1 MATKTDRI
9 LGYLPGTFL
18 AAADPSA
25 LRSVAGAAGNE
36 LQAAENSL
44 AAVMRAHWV
53 DHADRGALQID
64 DLARIAALYGL
75 APRRADGEAEG
86 VEAFREHLKRY
97 VRTFLDG
104 TATVEGIL
112 RVTAEALGLI
122 LDDAPLDAWWLPGNE
137 VRIDAAPG
145 GVGQAISRRFVT
157 RATLADEAA
166 RTLLGFVSRAAQGT
180 AATHA
185 RLAGR
190 RDLSRGVDLSAG
202 SRLRLRVDGGPVV
215 VADGAGARPRTT
227 LLGEVTKAINLALQ
241 AATPG
246 LPDVAFD
253 AGGFLALVS
262 PTAGPASRIVLVP
275 PAAGETDVRRTL
287 FGAAPDVAAGSA
299 AAPAAITGEADLL
312 SPVDLADRPWLRL
325 AVDGGAPFAVQVAG
339 AAPGKTFLDE
349 VVAAL
354 NARLPGVAAATADDR
369 LRLTSPTAGEAS
381 RIEVLPLRYL
391 EVQEYP
397 PEPASARFTALHG
410 GRLTILERGAADASA
425 TVEIRPP
432 HGAFAPGL
440 ASLAGGWEVRVVV
453 ALAPGEAVRLWV
465 DSGISGKLRAARV
478 AADGTLTALPDA
490 AVLVRPLEAGLALPP
505 LSLPRGRSQWL
516 YLDGG
521 GSRFDAARFNAARFA
536 GPPSEAPGVFD
547 VSRFHPAPGPL
558 QAVFAGAGDPA
569 APAAEVTVG
578 WQSHRPGAFVVNLPA
593 DLPARFG
600 GRFGTARFGAAIPET
615 FPNVVLG
622 PAGDPRRPGEG
633 GPPSALVQVT
643 RVGRAPI
650 GFEPAVPPF
659 RTPRP
664 LTLGDDGQPA
674 SLYLTEP
681 GMSDVV
687 QIQAREKGAWG
698 NEIAVS
704 VRPAGPGSWDVAVH
718 FPGARF
724 ENARQAVL
732 GRPLPALASD
742 LLAAG
747 PVGILEAKAAGVLA
761 RVTRDQAE
769 LPIPTSQP

>member
-53 DHADRGALQID
+53 DHADRGAHQID

-75 APRRADGEAEG
+75 APRRANGEAEG

-112 RVTAEALGLI
+112 RVTAEVLGLI
-122 LDDAPLDAWWLPGNE
+122 LDDAPLDGWWLPGNE
-137 VRIDAAPG
+137 VQIDAAPG
-145 GVGQAISRRFVT
+145 GAGQTISRRFVT
-157 RATLADEAA
+157 RATFADEAA

-202 SRLRLRVDGGPVV
+202 SRLRLTVDGGPVV

-275 PAAGETDVRRTL
+275 PAVGETDIRRTL
-287 FGAAPDVAAGSA
+287 FGAAPDVATGSA

-354 NARLPGVAAATADDR
+354 NAQAAGRRHRHCRRPAAPHLPDRRGGEPDRGPAAALPGGPGVSAGARLGPLHGAPRRPADDPRARRRRRLGNGRDPAAARR
-369 LRLTSPTAGEAS
+369 LRAGAREPRRRLGGAGLGSPS
-381 RIEVLPLRYL
+381 PR
-391 EVQEYP
+391 
-397 PEPASARFTALHG
+397 AR
-410 GRLTILERGAADASA
+410 RRG
-425 TVEIRPP
+425 
-432 HGAFAPGL
+432 
-440 ASLAGGWEVRVVV
+440 
-453 ALAPGEAVRLWV
+453 
-465 DSGISGKLRAARV
+465 SGSKLYGGKLRAARV

-490 AVLVRPLEAGLALPP
+490 AVLVRPLAAGLALPP

-622 PAGDPRRPGEG
+622 PAGDPRGLEKAAAALRAGPGHPGRAAADRLRTRGAPLPHPAPLDPGGRRPGRQPLPQG
-633 GPPSALVQVT
+633 AGDV
-643 RVGRAPI
+643 RR
-650 GFEPAVPPF
+650 
-659 RTPRP
+659 RP
-664 LTLGDDGQPA
+664 N
-674 SLYLTEP
+674 P
-681 GMSDVV
+681 G
-687 QIQAREKGAWG
+687 ARERGLG
-698 NEIAVS
+698 QRDRRL
-704 VRPAGPGSWDVAVH
+704 RPAGGT
-718 FPGARF
+718 RF
-724 ENARQAVL
+724 L
-732 GRPLPALASD
+732 GGRRPLPRRPFRERPPGGARP
-742 LLAAG
+742 AAPRSRQRPPRCRPRRHPG
-747 PVGILEAKAAGVLA
+747 G
-761 RVTRDQAE
+761 
-769 LPIPTSQP
+769 